1 MNILHQQYMQRCF
14 DLARLGE
21 GSVSPNPMVGA
32 VLVYQDKII
41 GEGYHHQ
48 YGTAHAEVDAI
59 RSVKAKDRPFI
70 PQSTLYVSLE
80 PCCIFGK
87 TPPCT
92 NLIIREKIP
101 KVVIACLDLTPEVA
115 GHGVKILRSA
125 GVEVITGIL
134 EQEGKTLSNI
144 RNTFVT
150 KNRPYVVLKYA
161 QSEDGW
167 MGKAREQVW
176 ITHPYTKRLVHRWR
190 QEIDAILIGTNTAA
204 VDNPQLNNRLYF
216 GKSPLRI
223 VLDRHLRLDSSLH
236 VFDQSLKTWIV
247 TEKNNRPPSSKQLEY
262 IQLTFD
268 NQLISNL
275 LHRLAKQNI
284 SSLLVEGGQK
294 ILNSFLDAQLWDEA
308 RVLVGNK
315 ALIEGVKAPIMKV
328 PYRTKQNIGQDKL
341 LTYRN
346 IRKKK

>member
-1 MNILHQQYMQRCF
+1 MTIVHQRYMQRCF
-14 DLARLGE
+14 DLARLGA

-59 RSVKAKDRPFI
+59 RSVKATNRPFI
-70 PQSTLYVSLE
+70 SQSTLYVSLE

-92 NLIIREKIP
+92 NLIIQEKIP
-101 KVVIACLDLTPEVA
+101 KVVISCLDLTPEVA
-115 GHGVKILRSA
+115 GHGVEILRSA

-134 EQEGKTLSNI
+134 AQAGKILSSI

-150 KNRPYVVLKYA
+150 KNRPYIVLKYA

-167 MGKAREQVW
+167 MGKINEQVW
-176 ITHPYTKRLVHRWR
+176 ITHPDTKRLVHRWR

-216 GKSPLRI
+216 GKSPLRV
-223 VLDRHLRLDSSLH
+223 VLDRQLRLDSSLH
-236 VFDQSLKTWIV
+236 IFNQDIKTWIV
-247 TEKNNRPPSSKQLEY
+247 TEKDHRPISSEQVQY
-262 IQLTFD
+262 IYLRFD
-268 NQLISNL
+268 NQLIPNL
-275 LHRLAKQNI
+275 LHRLAEQNI

-294 ILNSFLDAQLWDEA
+294 TLNSFLDAQLWDEA

-315 ALIEGVKAPIMKV
+315 ALTAGIKAPIMKV

-341 LTYRN
+341 LIYRN